1 MKKILISDYD
11 GTFYQNDLDIK
22 KNIDKVTEFRT
33 LGNLFVLAT
42 GRSYVDLKIMI
53 DKYKIPYDY
62 LILNHG
68 ALLLSKKLEILN
80 VFTLDKELV
89 GSVLEYAN
97 NNKDIYDVVLIDVF
111 KKKVTDTSNVVKIML
126 KLYSYDNAL
135 DVKKYIDER
144 YTNIKCYYEK
154 EDNHYLVEIVSSKA
168 SKSLMI
174 EKILVREEIKK
185 DNVFTIGDG
194 VNDIDMIRN
203 FNGYRVIN
211 SCKELD
217 SITNRVIDNVSDL
230 IEKIKCL

>member
-22 KNIDKVTEFRT
+22 KNIDKVNEFRT

-111 KKKVTDTSNVVKIML
+111 KKKVIDTSNAVKIML

>member
-11 GTFYQNDLDIK
+11 GTFYQNDIDIK
-22 KNIDKVTEFRT
+22 KNIDKVNEFRT

-144 YTNIKCYYEK
+144 YANIKCYYEK

-174 EKILVREEIKK
+174 EKILVREELKK

>member
-111 KKKVTDTSNVVKIML
+111 KKKVIDTSNAVKIML

-154 EDNHYLVEIVSSKA
+154 EDNHYLVEIVSANA

>member
-11 GTFYQNDLDIK
+11 GTFYQNDIDIK
-22 KNIDKVTEFRT
+22 KNIDKVNEFRT

-53 DKYKIPYDY
+53 DKYKKPYDY

-111 KKKVTDTSNVVKIML
+111 KKKVIDTSNAVKIML

-185 DNVFTIGDG
+185 DNVLTIGDG

>member
-11 GTFYQNDLDIK
+11 GTFYQNDIDIK
-22 KNIDKVTEFRT
+22 KNIDKVNEFRT

-53 DKYKIPYDY
+53 DKYKKPYDY

-111 KKKVTDTSNVVKIML
+111 KKKVTDTSNAVKIML

-185 DNVFTIGDG
+185 DNVLTIGDG

>member
-68 ALLLSKKLEILN
+68 ALLLSKNLEILN
-80 VFTLDKELV
+80 VFILDKELV
-89 GSVLEYAN
+89 VSVLEYAN

-174 EKILVREEIKK
+174 EKILLREEIKK

>member
-1 MKKILISDYD
+1 MKKILVSDYD
-11 GTFYQNDLDIK
+11 GTFYQNDIDIRE
-22 KNIDKVTEFRT
+22 NIDKVNEFRT

-111 KKKVTDTSNVVKIML
+111 KKKVIDTSNAVKIML

-174 EKILVREEIKK
+174 EKILDKEKIVKK
-185 DNVFTIGDG
+185 NVYTIGDG
-194 VNDIDMIRN
+194 INDIDMIRDY
-203 FNGYRVIN
+203 NGYRVRN

>member
-1 MKKILISDYD
+1 MKKILVSDYD
-11 GTFYQNDLDIK
+11 GTFYQNDIDIRE
-22 KNIDKVTEFRT
+22 NIDKVNEFRT

-111 KKKVTDTSNVVKIML
+111 KKKVIDTSNAVKIML

>member
-111 KKKVTDTSNVVKIML
+111 KKKVIDTSNAVKIML

>member
-11 GTFYQNDLDIK
+11 GTFYQNDIDIK
-22 KNIDKVTEFRT
+22 KNIDKVNEFRI

-111 KKKVTDTSNVVKIML
+111 KKKVIDTSNAVKIML

-174 EKILVREEIKK
+174 EKILVREELKK

>member
-111 KKKVTDTSNVVKIML
+111 KKKVIDTSNAVKIML

-174 EKILVREEIKK
+174 EKILVREELKK

>member
-111 KKKVTDTSNVVKIML
+111 KKKVTDTSNAVKIML

>member
-111 KKKVTDTSNVVKIML
+111 KKKVIDTSNAVKIML

-174 EKILVREEIKK
+174 EKILVREKIVK

>member
-11 GTFYQNDLDIK
+11 GTFYQNGIDIK
-22 KNIDKVTEFRT
+22 KNIDKVNEFRT

-111 KKKVTDTSNVVKIML
+111 KKKVIDTSNAVKIML

>member
-111 KKKVTDTSNVVKIML
+111 KKKVIDTSNAVKIML

-154 EDNHYLVEIVSSKA
+154 EDNHYLVEIVSSEA

-194 VNDIDMIRN
+194 INDIDMIRN

>member
-33 LGNLFVLAT
+33 LGNLFVLAI

-111 KKKVTDTSNVVKIML
+111 KKKVIDTSNAVKIML

-174 EKILVREEIKK
+174 EKILVREKIVK

>member
-111 KKKVTDTSNVVKIML
+111 KKKVIDTSNAVKIML

-144 YTNIKCYYEK
+144 YANIKCYYEK
-154 EDNHYLVEIVSSKA
+154 EDNHYLVEIVSVHA
-168 SKSLMI
+168 RKSLMI

>member
-1 MKKILISDYD
+1 M
-11 GTFYQNDLDIK
+11 F
-22 KNIDKVTEFRT
+22 
-33 LGNLFVLAT
+33 
-42 GRSYVDLKIMI
+42 
-53 DKYKIPYDY
+53 
-62 LILNHG
+62 
-68 ALLLSKKLEILN
+68 
-80 VFTLDKELV
+80 
-89 GSVLEYAN
+89 
-97 NNKDIYDVVLIDVF
+97 F
-111 KKKVTDTSNVVKIML
+111 KKKVIDTSNAVKIML

-203 FNGYRVIN
+203 FNGYRVKN
-211 SCKELD
+211 ACGELEF
-217 SITNRVIDNVSDL
+217 ITNRVIDNVRDL
-230 IEKIKCL
+230 INDIIWLYR

>member
-11 GTFYQNDLDIK
+11 GTFYQNGIDIK
-22 KNIDKVTEFRT
+22 KNIDKVNEFRT

-68 ALLLSKKLEILN
+68 ALLLSKNLEVLN
-80 VFTLDKELV
+80 VFILDKELV
-89 GSVLEYAN
+89 VSVLEYAN

-144 YTNIKCYYEK
+144 YANIKCYYEK
-154 EDNHYLVEIVSSKA
+154 EDNHYLVEIVSVNA
-168 SKSLMI
+168 SKSSMI
-174 EKILVREEIKK
+174 EKILVREKIVK

-194 VNDIDMIRN
+194 INDIDMIRKY
-203 FNGYRVIN
+203 NGYRVKN
-211 SCKELD
+211 ACDELK
-217 SITNRVIDNVSDL
+217 SITSKVVDSVNCL
-230 IEKIKCL
+230 ISEII

>member
-11 GTFYQNDLDIK
+11 GTFYQNDIDIK
-22 KNIDKVTEFRT
+22 KNIDKVNEFRT

-68 ALLLSKKLEILN
+68 SLLLSKKLEILN

-135 DVKKYIDER
+135 DVKKYIEQR

-154 EDNHYLVEIVSSKA
+154 EDNHYLVEIVSVNA
-168 SKSLMI
+168 SKSSMI
-174 EKILVREEIKK
+174 EKILVREKIVK

-194 VNDIDMIRN
+194 INDIDMVRDY
-203 FNGYRVIN
+203 NGYRVNN
-211 SCKELD
+211 SCDELNT
-217 SITNRVIDNVSDL
+217 ITNKVVDSVSDL
-230 IEKIKCL
+230 LFSIDKS

>member
-1 MKKILISDYD
+1 M
-11 GTFYQNDLDIK
+11 
-22 KNIDKVTEFRT
+22 
-33 LGNLFVLAT
+33 LAT

-111 KKKVTDTSNVVKIML
+111 KKKVIDTSNAVKIML

-144 YTNIKCYYEK
+144 YANIKCYYEK

>member
-11 GTFYQNDLDIK
+11 GTFYQNDIDIK
-22 KNIDKVTEFRT
+22 KNIDKVNKFRT

-111 KKKVTDTSNVVKIML
+111 KKKVIDTSNAVKIML

-144 YTNIKCYYEK
+144 YANIKCYYEK
-154 EDNHYLVEIVSSKA
+154 EDNHYLVEIVSSEA